1 VKSLKRVTLVALVP
15 SVALA
20 LVGLVIAGFLVHRAV
35 QTRYAAE
42 DAATV
47 TTEVTR
53 FVASEQQL
61 RRQALAPAP
70 GRAAT
75 YDHFNQLIDD
85 AIANLQ
91 VTARQAPDAALGFEQ
106 LTAVRLLSAADGMYR
121 TDALAVAGIDPDD
134 SRVFAGQVGAYHADL
149 DAVAPN
155 LTAQG
160 RELYTALVHSED
172 WSRVIA
178 VENALLAGAPLPVA
192 QGDWRSSADAVA
204 RQLSEL
210 YGQQSAYAAQLAT
223 DSGRRT
229 LTGALSGGAAILL
242 LAVLVFAVAMRLA
255 RRAESATVETPAEI
269 PDEVEVFVPQPR
281 VSRTGLIPPAAAVP
295 LEMPDMRVMQAVLE
309 GIRRL

>member
-1 VKSLKRVTLVALVP
+1 MKSFRRVTLVALIP

-20 LVGLVIAGFLVHRAV
+20 LVAFVVAGFLVHRAV
-35 QTRYAAE
+35 RTRDAAE
-42 DAATV
+42 DAAKA

-61 RRQALAPAP
+61 RRQALVPAQ
-70 GRAAT
+70 GRATT
-75 YDHFNQLIDD
+75 YAHFNQLIDD

-91 VTARQAPDAALGFEQ
+91 ATARQAPDAALGFEQ
-106 LTAVRLLSAADGMYR
+106 LTAVRLLAAADGMYR

-134 SRVFAGQVGAYHADL
+134 ARVFAGQVGAYHADL
-149 DAVAPN
+149 DAVASN

-160 RELYTALVHSED
+160 RDQYTALVHGED
-172 WSRVIA
+172 WSRVVA

-192 QGDWRSSADAVA
+192 QGAWRSSADAVA

-255 RRAESATVETPAEI
+255 RRPEITAGEAVVETSEEI
-269 PDEVEVFVPQPR
+269 EVFVPQPR
-281 VSRTGLIPPAAAVP
+281 VSRPRLIPPAAAAP

-309 GIRRL
+309 GIKKL